1 MNENDEKK
9 MNEERERAEISF
21 DILERDYEDLLEEIK
36 INPDLEKIKAMR
48 QRIEASESEMK
59 NINIIDVYEEKLS
72 TMKGNLLKHLKPL
85 HRPPEVDRGE
95 VEGVEV
101 EAEAF
106 GDETGVIPDFE
117 ASTDPKQE
125 TFTVPA
131 PNVFTEMQNAIH
143 SFNNEFTG
151 SESART
157 LDDQTQRLKDALAA
171 VKESLH
177 TNGGTR
183 AEQKAISMIVK
194 LDKTMKAF
202 EKSKVPIPSF
212 IVQRVVVAQV
222 NRMKNSD
229 EFNTAMV
236 SLAKKGKPEGSAQF
250 REDSMDTRKVE
261 KEDLRMMKEFIERV
275 DRLQKGL
282 KGTANVQLPAEKI
295 APAFSRLK
303 ADCSK
308 LSRQF
313 KENKSDNIEMPTN
326 WAQLENDLK
335 KISSYV
341 TKVTSQGDTALY
353 EPLEILAKRGKDLC
367 DTEKDKN
374 ILRKQIDLI
383 KISPEYLEYQ
393 QAKRNGTENEHPRH
407 ETFAAVDQCEKLLK
421 KAMSTQKLPLVSD
434 MNNNKLKKFFEE
446 SASKFQQQ
454 VAPSSRMSTSKK

>member
-1 MNENDEKK
+1 M
-9 MNEERERAEISF
+9 EERERAEIEF
-21 DILERDYEDLLEEIK
+21 YILEQDYEELLEEIK
-36 INPDLEKIKAMR
+36 INPDLEKIKAMLE
-48 QRIEASESEMK
+48 RIKASKSEMT
-59 NINIIDVYEEKLS
+59 NIKIIDQYAERLS
-72 TMKGNLLKHLKPL
+72 AMRGNLLNHLKPL
-85 HRPPEVDRGE
+85 SGLPEVHQGE
-95 VEGVEV
+95 EVTVEEI
-101 EAEAF
+101 AF
-106 GDETGVIPDFE
+106 
-117 ASTDPKQE
+117 
-125 TFTVPA
+125 TFPA
-131 PNVFTEMQNAIH
+131 ANAFTEMQNAIN
-143 SFNNEFTG
+143 SFNNEYTG

-157 LDDQTQRLKDALAA
+157 LGDQIQRLKDALAA

-194 LDKTMKAF
+194 LDKTLKAF

-212 IVQRVVVAQV
+212 IIQRVVVAQV

-236 SLAKKGKPEGSAQF
+236 ILAKKAKPEGSVQF

-282 KGTANVQLPAEKI
+282 KGTTNIQLPAEKI
-295 APAFSRLK
+295 VVAFNRLK
-303 ADCSK
+303 DDCSK

-313 KENKSDNIEMPTN
+313 KENKSDNINRPTN
-326 WAQLENDLK
+326 WDELQNDLRD
-335 KISSYV
+335 ISRYLIQV
-341 TKVTSQGDTALY
+341 TNQADAALY
-353 EPLEILAKRGKDLC
+353 RSLEILAQRGIGLC

-407 ETFAAVDQCEKLLK
+407 ETFSAVDQCEKLLK

-446 SASKFQQQ
+446 NASKFQQQ
-454 VAPSSRMSTSKK
+454 VAPSSSVSERKSRI